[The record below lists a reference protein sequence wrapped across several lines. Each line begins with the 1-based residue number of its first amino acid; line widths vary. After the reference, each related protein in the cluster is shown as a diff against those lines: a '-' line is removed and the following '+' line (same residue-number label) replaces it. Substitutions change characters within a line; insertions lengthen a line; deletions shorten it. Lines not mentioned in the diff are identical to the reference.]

1 MDKDTDLG
9 GPIGS
14 FPPTQMPLVRATA
27 SADPLER
34 DKALA
39 LLLECYWK
47 PIYKYLRIKWQIANE
62 EAKDLTQG
70 FFTLALEKNFFEKF
84 DPARA
89 RFRTYLRMAVDGFV
103 ANERKSLSRK
113 KRGGGI
119 AHHSLDF
126 AGAEEELASLAH
138 RPMNDGDEFFRREW
152 IRSLFGL
159 AVDELRRRCQ
169 ELDKG
174 LAFSLFE
181 RYDLEEADSDKPVTY
196 DHLAGELNISLTQ
209 VTNLLAYARRE
220 FRGIV
225 LDKIRAATGSDEE
238 FRAEAR
244 QLLGGDIP

>member
-27 SADPLER
+27 SADPAER
-34 DKALA
+34 GQALA
-39 LLLECYWK
+39 ALLECYWK

-62 EAKDLTQG
+62 DAKDLTQG
-70 FFTLALEKNFFEKF
+70 FFTLAMEKSFFEKF

-103 ANERKSLSRK
+103 ANEHRASGRL

-119 AHHSLDF
+119 EHHSLDF
-126 AGAEEELASLAH
+126 AGAEEELSGLGS
-138 RPMNDGDEFFRREW
+138 RPVKDADEFFRREW

-169 ELDKG
+169 ELDKDI
-174 LAFSLFE
+174 AFSLFA
-181 RYDLEEADSDKPVTY
+181 RYDLDETDSDNPVTY
-196 DHLAGELNISLTQ
+196 DQLARELNIPVTQ
-209 VTNLLAYARRE
+209 VTNHLAYARRE
-220 FRGIV
+220 FRRIV
-225 LDKIRAATGSDEE
+225 LDKIRSATGSDED
-238 FRAEAR
+238 FRAEAH